1 LENFFA
7 QITSF
12 LDRSVFWSVTFSIAG
27 AIVRPLVYDKPWL
40 RAAGERECEHGAKQ
54 GMEEAGIKCSKEEYL
69 QWFMRNWVGGPLV
82 ALQHLVGGALCI
94 PAVLKMGDP
103 RVYSSLACLG
113 IMNEMGFE
121 IQDVIKTLYFFTPAE
136 VPGFALFL
144 IFIHHSLTTCL
155 GLPTILCYRNL
166 STLHWLCFDLQ
177 GAAAVSTFIYEYT
190 KILDVTKRGELKQFL
205 ILSWISFL
213 VMLITRFF
221 HWVYLVGEFIFVWYN
236 DKAWAFLVVGTFF
249 LLIFSYFNF
258 AIVLKS
264 MYGRL
269 QKFMKMSAE
278 HDSLPSDATE
288 KTRSQSVRNLNLAA
302 TQVLNRNDVFNDELF
317 PQSVRK
323 NQIDVTKSMP
333 PRAFHKV
340 SMARGATSLLLNQS
354 GSSRQ
359 FFDFLAE
366 LDREREE
373 KDK

>member
-1 LENFFA
+1 
-7 QITSF
+7 
-12 LDRSVFWSVTFSIAG
+12 
-27 AIVRPLVYDKPWL
+27 
-40 RAAGERECEHGAKQ
+40 
-54 GMEEAGIKCSKEEYL
+54 MEEAGIKCSKEEYL

-278 HDSLPSDATE
+278 HDSLPSNFVATG
-288 KTRSQSVRNLNLAA
+288 TISIFVA
-302 TQVLNRNDVFNDELF
+302 V
-317 PQSVRK
+317 
-323 NQIDVTKSMP
+323 
-333 PRAFHKV
+333 
-340 SMARGATSLLLNQS
+340 
-354 GSSRQ
+354 
-359 FFDFLAE
+359 
-366 LDREREE
+366 
-373 KDK
+373 

>member
-1 LENFFA
+1 
-7 QITSF
+7 
-12 LDRSVFWSVTFSIAG
+12 
-27 AIVRPLVYDKPWL
+27 
-40 RAAGERECEHGAKQ
+40 
-54 GMEEAGIKCSKEEYL
+54 
-69 QWFMRNWVGGPLV
+69 
-82 ALQHLVGGALCI
+82 
-94 PAVLKMGDP
+94 
-103 RVYSSLACLG
+103 
-113 IMNEMGFE
+113 
-121 IQDVIKTLYFFTPAE
+121 
-136 VPGFALFL
+136 
-144 IFIHHSLTTCL
+144 
-155 GLPTILCYRNL
+155 
-166 STLHWLCFDLQ
+166 
-177 GAAAVSTFIYEYT
+177 
-190 KILDVTKRGELKQFL
+190 
-205 ILSWISFL
+205 
-213 VMLITRFF
+213 MLIARFF

-258 AIVLKS
+258 VVLNH

-366 LDREREE
+366 LDRERKE

>member
-1 LENFFA
+1 
-7 QITSF
+7 
-12 LDRSVFWSVTFSIAG
+12 
-27 AIVRPLVYDKPWL
+27 
-40 RAAGERECEHGAKQ
+40 
-54 GMEEAGIKCSKEEYL
+54 MEEAGIKCSKEEYL

-82 ALQHLVGGALCI
+82 PLQHLVDGALCI

-136 VPGFALFL
+136 VPSFVLFL

-155 GLPTILCYRNL
+155 GLPTILCYRSL

-177 GAAAVSTFIYEYT
+177 GAAAVSTFIYGYT
-190 KILDVTKRGELKQFL
+190 KILDVTKRGALKQFL

-213 VMLITRFF
+213 VMLIARFF

-236 DKAWAFLVVGTFF
+236 DKAWAFLVVGTLF

-340 SMARGATSLLLNQS
+340 SMTRGATSLLLNQS

-366 LDREREE
+366 LDRERKE